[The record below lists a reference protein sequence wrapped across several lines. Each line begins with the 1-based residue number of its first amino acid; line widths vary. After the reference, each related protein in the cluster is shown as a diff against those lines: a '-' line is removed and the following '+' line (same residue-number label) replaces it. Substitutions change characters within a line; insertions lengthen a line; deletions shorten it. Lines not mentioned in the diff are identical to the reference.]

1 MRDKMAG
8 WQDGRM
14 RDRMAQLFVDYSYW
28 LIIGYY
34 LFRDA
39 NVMGKNV
46 AWPLSLIVVL
56 KGEVEACC

>member
-8 WQDGRM
+8 WQDGR
-14 RDRMAQLFVDYSYW
+14 DRMVQLFVDYSYW

-46 AWPLSLIVVL
+46 ACWSLSLLLI
-56 KGEVEACC
+56 KRRS

>member
-1 MRDKMAG
+1 
-8 WQDGRM
+8 
-14 RDRMAQLFVDYSYW
+14 MAQLFVDYSYW

-56 KGEVEACC
+56 KGEVEACCSADEPN

>member
-1 MRDKMAG
+1 MTG
-8 WQDGRM
+8 WQGQDG

-46 AWPLSLIVVL
+46 ACWPLSLL
-56 KGEVEACC
+56 LRRS